1 MQNSYKKE
9 RNTLTKRKISLK
21 YERLCKRRTTA
32 VQNHLDTDRYAAVL
46 LCDIV

>member
-9 RNTLTKRKISLK
+9 RFLLK